1 MRTQQRSSKREECAC
16 ERSRG
21 PGMASW
27 LLRVCFGLVGG
38 RGKQLG
44 ETSWRVLASLS
55 SPAASTRLGLERGEA
70 EGRRAWEEQAAST
83 QRKIPRVHAIWCVNT
98 SNWWMRGCEEGLCLL
113 SGGVLACFCSY
124 LILASAR
131 VRFLREKRRSGDAR
145 NTKKRAWTIS
155 DTGNRDMWPEGHAC
169 AYLDEK
175 ASG

>member
-1 MRTQQRSSKREECAC
+1 VRTQQRSSKREECAC

-83 QRKIPRVHAIWCVNT
+83 QRKIPRVHAVWCVNT
-98 SNWWMRGCEEGLCLL
+98 SNWWMRGCVDSACSREESLL
-113 SGGVLACFCSY
+113 AFA
-124 LILASAR
+124 LILFWLLLVCVFCER
-131 VRFLREKRRSGDAR
+131 REEVATPATPKSEPGQFPTQA
-145 NTKKRAWTIS
+145 TGTCGQRAMRAHI
-155 DTGNRDMWPEGHAC
+155 
-169 AYLDEK
+169 
-175 ASG
+175 

>member
-1 MRTQQRSSKREECAC
+1 MGRASSKHTEENTSCAC
-16 ERSRG
+16 R
-21 PGMASW
+21 M
-27 LLRVCFGLVGG
+27 VCKHVKLVD
-38 RGKQLG
+38 
-44 ETSWRVLASLS
+44 
-55 SPAASTRLGLERGEA
+55 
-70 EGRRAWEEQAAST
+70 AW
-83 QRKIPRVHAIWCVNT
+83 VC
-98 SNWWMRGCEEGLCLL
+98 GLCLL